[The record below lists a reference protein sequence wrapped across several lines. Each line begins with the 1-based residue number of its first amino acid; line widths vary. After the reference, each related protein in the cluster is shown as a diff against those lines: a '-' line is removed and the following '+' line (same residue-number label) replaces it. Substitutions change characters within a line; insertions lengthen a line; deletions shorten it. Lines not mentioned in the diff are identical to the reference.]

1 MNVQNFSIKKSN
13 ARQNNSLLPSSLRG
27 LIVGRSNCG
36 KTILLLNL
44 LLQKDW
50 LDYNNLLIFGN
61 SLHQE
66 EYQILKK
73 GFEKKIR

>member
-44 LLQKDW
+44 LLRKDW

-73 GFEKKIR
+73 DLKRN